1 VAYKMAPTP
10 MTFSDLEGHFNCVTH
25 YILCLASRPVARILS
40 VEGPVGLLGGHRVIS
55 ETHSQ

>member
-40 VEGPVGLLGGHRVIS
+40 VEGPVGLLGGIGL
-55 ETHSQ
+55 